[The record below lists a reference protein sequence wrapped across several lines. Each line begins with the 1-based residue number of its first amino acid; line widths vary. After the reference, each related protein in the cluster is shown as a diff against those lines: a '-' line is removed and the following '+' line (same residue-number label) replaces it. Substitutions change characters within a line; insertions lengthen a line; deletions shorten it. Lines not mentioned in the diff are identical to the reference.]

1 MAKYKRHTYIIKTG
15 LQLRYMGILIACM
28 LTVAMGVGWII
39 YHTSWNQI
47 INTPDLS
54 IDKLYLIFENVNSQ
68 LVWWILAFVAIIAII
83 SIFVSH
89 KIAGPVYR
97 LEESTKLIASGDLT
111 HKVHLRQGDEL
122 GDLQDAFNTMSE
134 SLSKMVYKDREIIER
149 LAKTG
154 ENLQKKVDEK
164 NLNKESLEEIA
175 YELNSI
181 IEELK
186 LVTSGFKL
194 IELKNGKKNQEES
207 TEKNTDQEENKEQ
220 EESAETK
227 ENTDQDENK

>member
-1 MAKYKRHTYIIKTG
+1 MTKYKRHTYIIKTG
-15 LQLRYMGILIACM
+15 LQLRYMGILTACM
-28 LTVAMGVGWII
+28 LTVAMSVGWII
-39 YHTSWNQI
+39 YHTSWKQI

-54 IDKLYLIFENVNSQ
+54 IDKLYIIFENVNNQ
-68 LVWWILAFVAIIAII
+68 LLWWILGFILIIAVI

-122 GDLQDAFNTMSE
+122 GDLQDAFNDMSE

-154 ENLQKKVDEK
+154 DSLQKKVKEEK
-164 NLNKESLEEIA
+164 ITKESLEEIT

-194 IELKNGKKNQEES
+194 LEDQNKNNETDEEKKEYSDETSLEEK
-207 TEKNTDQEENKEQ
+207 EKLQ
-220 EESAETK
+220 
-227 ENTDQDENK
+227 

>member
-1 MAKYKRHTYIIKTG
+1 MTKYKRHTYFIKTG
-15 LQLRYMGILIACM
+15 LQLRYMGILTACM
-28 LTVAMGVGWII
+28 LTVAMSVGWII
-39 YHTSWNQI
+39 YHTSWKQI

-54 IDKLYLIFENVNSQ
+54 IDKLYIIFENVNNQ
-68 LVWWILAFVAIIAII
+68 LLWWILGFILIIAVI

-111 HKVHLRQGDEL
+111 HRVHLRQGDEL
-122 GDLQDAFNTMSE
+122 GDLQDAFNDMSE

-154 ENLQKKVDEK
+154 DNLQKKVKDEK
-164 NLNKESLEEIA
+164 LTKESLEEIT

-194 IELKNGKKNQEES
+194 IEDQNKNDEAKEEKKENSSETTLEEKQE
-207 TEKNTDQEENKEQ
+207 KEQ
-220 EESAETK
+220 
-227 ENTDQDENK
+227 QQ

>member
-15 LQLRYMGILIACM
+15 LQLRYMGILVICM
-28 LTVAMGVGWII
+28 LTVAASVGWII
-39 YHTSWNQI
+39 YHTSWSHI

-54 IDKLYLIFENVNSQ
+54 IDKLYLIFEQVNSQ
-68 LVWWILAFVAIIAII
+68 LVWYILAFMFIIALI

-97 LEESTKLIASGDLT
+97 LEESTKLIAAGDLT
-111 HKVHLRQGDEL
+111 HKVHLRHGDEL
-122 GDLQDAFNTMSE
+122 GDLQDAFNAMSE

-154 ENLQKKVDEK
+154 ENLQRKVDDK
-164 NLNKESLEEIA
+164 NLSKESLEEIA

-186 LVTSGFKL
+186 YVTSGFKL
-194 IELKNGKKNQEES
+194 LEDEKKETQQVEDKTSDNPEEKEERKEEGKDISNS
-207 TEKNTDQEENKEQ
+207 
-220 EESAETK
+220 
-227 ENTDQDENK
+227 

>member
-1 MAKYKRHTYIIKTG
+1 MTKYKRHTYIIKTG
-15 LQLRYMGILIACM
+15 LQLRYMGILVACM
-28 LTVAMGVGWII
+28 ITVATGVGWII

-54 IDKLYLIFENVNSQ
+54 IDKLYLIFEQVNSQ
-68 LVWWILAFVAIIAII
+68 LIWWILAFMFLIAII

-111 HKVHLRQGDEL
+111 HKVHLRHGDEL
-122 GDLQDAFNTMSE
+122 GDLQDAFNSMQE
-134 SLSKMVYKDREIIER
+134 SLSRMVYKDREVIER

-154 ENLQKKVDEK
+154 DNLRKKVDDK
-164 NLNKESLEEIA
+164 NLTKESIEEIA
-175 YELNSI
+175 YELNAI

-194 IELKNGKKNQEES
+194 LEDVRDNPNLEEKTQDTQDTQEN
-207 TEKNTDQEENKEQ
+207 KAIEENTQ
-220 EESAETK
+220 S
-227 ENTDQDENK
+227 